1 MELFNTSLQKLTVRD
16 ELMFCKFKMSHNR
29 FERKLTC
36 MSRDII
42 KEFEEI
48 RRIRMNPSSKEQ
60 SSDFGSNETS
70 MSQDL
75 VKVDNL
81 SEYFSIDTC
90 ITVSD
95 SSINALKMKLHK
107 TNIYMNKSIKTATHS
122 Y

>member
-1 MELFNTSLQKLTVRD
+1 
-16 ELMFCKFKMSHNR
+16 
-29 FERKLTC
+29 

-48 RRIRMNPSSKEQ
+48 RRIRMNPSKEQ

-75 VKVDNL
+75 VNVDNL
-81 SEYFSIDTC
+81 SDHFSIDTC